1 MFIQKLY
8 LILTKNLILRIMIR
22 FVEMKG
28 IYLDDNKKSF
38 GFYNTVTDTFVG
50 LADNTYVFDS
60 IDEFEELYNSSCNV
74 DYDRLKSLIPNDW
87 VQNEESL

>member
-1 MFIQKLY
+1 
-8 LILTKNLILRIMIR
+8 MIR

-28 IYLDDNKKSF
+28 IYLGDRKSF

-50 LADNTYVFDS
+50 LSDTYAFDS
-60 IDEFEELYNSSCNV
+60 IDDFEMMYDKSCNV

-87 VQNEESL
+87 IQNEEPL